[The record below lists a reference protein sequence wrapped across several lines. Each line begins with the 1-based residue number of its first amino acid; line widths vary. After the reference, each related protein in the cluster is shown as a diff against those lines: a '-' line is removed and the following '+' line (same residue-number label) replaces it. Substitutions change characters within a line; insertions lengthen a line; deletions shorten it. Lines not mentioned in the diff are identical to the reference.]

1 MEILYPYELDRQ
13 LGGISRIELL
23 CRTWALNR
31 TTTKAIYTV
40 TVDLLAY
47 AMTSEFA
54 ATWLPAVFVPLIG
67 LVTPAVFIVLV
78 GRHITATD

>member
-1 MEILYPYELDRQ
+1 M
-13 LGGISRIELL
+13 ELL
-23 CRTWALNR
+23 A
-31 TTTKAIYTV
+31 
-40 TVDLLAY
+40 D
-47 AMTSEFA
+47 AMSTEFA

>member
-1 MEILYPYELDRQ
+1 MDIF
-13 LGGISRIELL
+13 
-23 CRTWALNR
+23 
-31 TTTKAIYTV
+31 V
-40 TVDLLAY
+40 Y

-54 ATWLPAVFVPLIG
+54 SAWLPAVFVPLIG